1 MIGVNDL
8 QKIVRKELEKI
19 QKKEEKFLNEVPKEK
34 KGKMKDLTEQIER
47 KIPDKLKD
55 TLDTA
60 FYKAFYLIFEKG
72 TAVVEKSFKGEEM
85 ALEFRVNDFRMDQSP
100 TKRSLRKMDRMA
112 GKSKM
117 LNSAITTVEGT
128 GLGILGI
135 GLPDIPIFMGMLMK
149 GLYETALGYGFDYTS
164 EKERVLILRMIYT
177 ALAEEG
183 ERQNADQW
191 VEDWISHM
199 DEETISYSFDEEVR
213 EAASALSFSM
223 LTAKFIQGLPVV
235 GVVGGVTN
243 LVTYRRIIGYA
254 TLKYKKRYLMKKIK
268 E

>member
-1 MIGVNDL
+1 MRDIIG
-8 QKIVRKELEKI
+8 KELERL
-19 QKKEEKFLNEVPKEK
+19 QKREEKFLAEPKKEK
-34 KGKMKDLTEQIER
+34 QGIVQEWTDRIEK
-47 KIPDKLKD
+47 KIPAKLKD
-55 TLDTA
+55 TLDAA

-85 ALEFRVNDFRMDQSP
+85 ALEFRVNDFRLAQSP
-100 TKRSLRKMDRMA
+100 TRRSLRKMDRLA
-112 GKSKM
+112 GKSKT
-117 LNSAITTVEGT
+117 LNSAITTVEGA

-135 GLPDIPIFMGMLMK
+135 GLPDIPVFMGMLMK
-149 GLYETALGYGFDYTS
+149 GIYETAVGYGFDYTK

-177 ALAEEG
+177 ALAPEV
-183 ERQNADQW
+183 ERRQADQW

-199 DEETISYSFDEEVR
+199 EDPDAAYNFDEEVR

-223 LTAKFIQGLPVV
+223 LTAKFVQGLPVV

-254 TLKYKKRYLMKKIK
+254 ALKYKKRYLRKKR
-268 E
+268 EE